1 VVSVSSFAIILE
13 GPTSAGKTSCVQYLA
28 AVTHNKVIRINNH
41 MHTDV
46 QEYLGSYVPDS
57 VTGKLVFQ
65 EGVLVEA
72 VRKGYWVILD
82 ELNLAP
88 SEVLEALNR
97 LLDDNRELH
106 IVETQKVVKAHPNFR
121 IFATQNPT
129 EGYGGRKEL
138 SEAFKNRF
146 VLIRVSD
153 VPTDELQEILIKKC
167 ALPASRAS
175 LMVKVMENL
184 QIFRSQSNLFSGK
197 NSIITVRDLL
207 KWAGRI
213 NQSSDDSHV
222 TAENIALEGFLLLGE
237 RSRNAADKTFI
248 RETIEKVFGVKV
260 EVEKFYAEYFEKHL
274 RNVF

>member
-1 VVSVSSFAIILE
+1 
-13 GPTSAGKTSCVQYLA
+13 
-28 AVTHNKVIRINNH
+28 
-41 MHTDV
+41 M
-46 QEYLGSYVPDS
+46 
-57 VTGKLVFQ
+57 
-65 EGVLVEA
+65 
-72 VRKGYWVILD
+72 
-82 ELNLAP
+82 
-88 SEVLEALNR
+88 LEALNR

-146 VLIRVSD
+146 VLIRVGD
-153 VPTDELQEILIKKC
+153 VPLDELLEILMKKC
-167 ALPASRAS
+167 SLPKSRAS

-213 NQSSDDSHV
+213 N
-222 TAENIALEGFLLLGE
+222 
-237 RSRNAADKTFI
+237 
-248 RETIEKVFGVKV
+248 
-260 EVEKFYAEYFEKHL
+260 
-274 RNVF
+274 